1 MVPIHVNKEL
11 HKKGA
16 RSKKTCAF
24 ANLIYMIYQ
33 AAPKVKILTLPK
45 QFGLTAKSFFCFARA
60 DFNDITYEKQHI
72 PQQEQGRSHKKV

>member
-1 MVPIHVNKEL
+1 MSKNEWEIH
-11 HKKGA
+11 
-16 RSKKTCAF
+16 
-24 ANLIYMIYQ
+24 
-33 AAPKVKILTLPK
+33 LPK